1 MRELVS
7 IIIPAYNAEKC
18 IGRCLK
24 SVLGQTYTEYE
35 IIIVD
40 DGSTDR
46 TGLILKE
53 YVERYQNIYVY
64 NTNHQ
69 GVSAARNKGL
79 EMARGNFI
87 AFVDADDEILPC
99 YLERLFDI
107 LQKSRAQVAVCGI
120 KHINSNDSYVN
131 QERVCSN
138 IKEKI
143 TVQTGRAFLLK
154 MEEPLRYEKT
164 AVCWNKLYKKEV
176 FKNVQY
182 PKGRIYEDCA
192 LMQDILYP
200 VDTLV
205 ETEEVLYIYHTETMG
220 ITRSTYS
227 KEHLDEVIFAKRRMR
242 FFGKRKEKGL
252 YILARKQYC
261 IALLKHYYLL
271 KKSNIAT
278 PQKIIKLRKEQK
290 RYLKGFEWKRCLPFM
305 VRLVFEMGRYLPF
318 LSGWLI
324 VFWDCFLERRF
335 REKA

>member
-164 AVCWNKLYKKEV
+164 AVCWNKLYKKELIV
-176 FKNVQY
+176 DNKLEFLKLRFFDYIKKDMFKN
-182 PKGRIYEDCA
+182 
-192 LMQDILYP
+192 
-200 VDTLV
+200 
-205 ETEEVLYIYHTETMG
+205 
-220 ITRSTYS
+220 
-227 KEHLDEVIFAKRRMR
+227 LDKHKYDKKSF
-242 FFGKRKEKGL
+242 
-252 YILARKQYC
+252 YILNTLNEISY
-261 IALLKHYYLL
+261 
-271 KKSNIAT
+271 KK
-278 PQKIIKLRKEQK
+278 R
-290 RYLKGFEWKRCLPFM
+290 
-305 VRLVFEMGRYLPF
+305 
-318 LSGWLI
+318 
-324 VFWDCFLERRF
+324 
-335 REKA
+335 